1 MTLDVLAAIKTY
13 PHLMRDFFVAPEQ
26 IDMSPDTFSSL
37 FTIQWSET
45 GSNSRAKEEMAVA
58 YWLDLL
64 EDIRGIFDI
73 NFAMY

>member
-1 MTLDVLAAIKTY
+1 MTLDVLAVIKTY

-45 GSNSRAKEEMAVA
+45 GSNSRAKE
-58 YWLDLL
+58 
-64 EDIRGIFDI
+64 G
-73 NFAMY
+73 

>member
-45 GSNSRAKEEMAVA
+45 GSNSRAKEA
-58 YWLDLL
+58 YCGMLWHTGW
-64 EDIRGIFDI
+64 IC
-73 NFAMY
+73 